1 MERGNFG
8 QSQSGRKI
16 FRPYMKTMILIRSD
30 FSPFAAAGARWT
42 FGDKGGQ
49 MFERSE
55 FLSARQMSAGRREPA
70 QRARRW
76 GAFSCLLLSGKEKK

>member
-1 MERGNFG
+1 M
-8 QSQSGRKI
+8 I
-16 FRPYMKTMILIRSD
+16 FVILGLG
-30 FSPFAAAGARWT
+30 FPPFAAAGARWT

-55 FLSARQMSAGRREPA
+55 FLSARQTSAWRREPA
-70 QRARRW
+70 QRAKRW

>member
-1 MERGNFG
+1 M
-8 QSQSGRKI
+8 I
-16 FRPYMKTMILIRSD
+16 FRISGVGV
-30 FSPFAAAGARWT
+30 SPFAAAGARWT

-55 FLSARQMSAGRREPA
+55 FLSARQTSAGRREPA